1 MLGVFESVDSVFDE
15 NQQEDVVD
23 DRVYDGEEKID
34 ADAEARMEII
44 TSLFPICGGGKP
56 FSAVRRRLLPK
67 YFEQPEELF
76 DEFGFRLPDLDGTVD
91 PTAEQ
96 MPLESSSQR

>member
-1 MLGVFESVDSVFDE
+1 
-15 NQQEDVVD
+15 
-23 DRVYDGEEKID
+23 
-34 ADAEARMEII
+34 MEII
-44 TSLFPICGGGKP
+44 TSLFPVCGGGKP

-96 MPLESSSQR
+96 MPLESSSQRMHWLALIQNTHSQVEEALTWANVDIKQG